1 MITAIGKRLGR
12 FAAAWALL
20 LVAFTATAQRAD
32 GNINGD
38 AAPGDKVY
46 VSNTGTGLKRET
58 VADEDGKYRFR
69 ALPLGTYQVKIV
81 RGEENVLNAT
91 VTLRPGGTAR
101 PPTPTPAPAGA
112 PDAGA
117 DTAPPAPPAGG

>member
-1 MITAIGKRLGR
+1 MTKAFGKKAGI
-12 FAAAWALL
+12 FASAMALL
-20 LVAFTATAQRAD
+20 LLAFTAAAQRAD

-46 VSNTGTGLKRET
+46 VANTGTGLKRET

-81 RGEENVLNAT
+81 RGEENVLNVT

-101 PPTPTPAPAGA
+101 PPTPEPSTATGADPAPA
-112 PDAGA
+112 
-117 DTAPPAPPAGG
+117 PAPAAGN

>member
-1 MITAIGKRLGR
+1 MTTASGKKAGTL
-12 FAAAWALL
+12 ASVLALL
-20 LVAFTATAQRAD
+20 LVSFTATAQRAD

-46 VSNTGTGLKRET
+46 VSNTGTGLKREA
-58 VADEDGKYRFR
+58 VADEEGKYRFR
-69 ALPLGTYQVKIV
+69 SLPLGTYQVKIV

-101 PPTPTPAPAGA
+101 PPTPEPGPPEEGGSPPAAA
-112 PDAGA
+112 
-117 DTAPPAPPAGG
+117 APPAGG

>member
-1 MITAIGKRLGR
+1 MIKAFGKKAGL
-12 FAAAWALL
+12 FAAATALL
-20 LVAFTATAQRAD
+20 LVAFTAFAQRAD

-38 AAPGDKVY
+38 ASPGDKVY
-46 VSNTGTGLKRET
+46 VANTGTGLKRET

-69 ALPLGTYQVKIV
+69 SLPLGTYEVKIV

-101 PPTPTPAPAGA
+101 PPTPKAGDAATGADPAPS
-112 PDAGA
+112 
-117 DTAPPAPPAGG
+117 PAPSAGN

>member
-1 MITAIGKRLGR
+1 MIKAIGKKAGL
-12 FAAAWALL
+12 FASAMAFL

-46 VSNTGTGLKRET
+46 VANTGTGLKRET
-58 VADEDGKYRFR
+58 VADEEGKYRFR
-69 ALPLGTYQVKIV
+69 SLPLGTYQVKIV

-101 PPTPTPAPAGA
+101 PPTPEPGPPEEGSSPPAAA
-112 PDAGA
+112 
-117 DTAPPAPPAGG
+117 APPAGG

>member
-1 MITAIGKRLGR
+1 MMKAFGKKAGV
-12 FAAAWALL
+12 FASAMALL
-20 LVAFTATAQRAD
+20 LLAFTATAQRAD

-46 VSNTGTGLKRET
+46 VANTGTGLKRET

-101 PPTPTPAPAGA
+101 PPTPEPSTTAGADPAPA
-112 PDAGA
+112 
-117 DTAPPAPPAGG
+117 PAPAAGN

>member
-1 MITAIGKRLGR
+1 MIKAFGKKTGL
-12 FAAAWALL
+12 FAAATALL
-20 LVAFTATAQRAD
+20 LVALTAFAQRAD

-38 AAPGDKVY
+38 ASPGDKVY
-46 VSNTGTGLKRET
+46 VANTGTGLKRET

-69 ALPLGTYQVKIV
+69 SLPLGTYEVKIV

-101 PPTPTPAPAGA
+101 PPTPKAGDAATGADPAPS
-112 PDAGA
+112 
-117 DTAPPAPPAGG
+117 PAPSAGN

>member
-1 MITAIGKRLGR
+1 MTTASGKKAGTL
-12 FAAAWALL
+12 ASVLALL
-20 LVAFTATAQRAD
+20 LVSFTATAQRAD

-46 VSNTGTGLKRET
+46 VSNTGTGLKREA
-58 VADEDGKYRFR
+58 VADEEGKYRFR
-69 ALPLGTYQVKIV
+69 SLPLGTYQVKIV

-101 PPTPTPAPAGA
+101 PPTPEPGSPEEGGSPPAAA
-112 PDAGA
+112 
-117 DTAPPAPPAGG
+117 APPAGG